1 MAADQENPQEIE
13 RRRSSGTSSLLSL
26 SWRTST
32 DEIGPYGLTTLYCP
46 REPLVDFV
54 FVHGLRGGSYKTW
67 QKYREPSYLWPQ
79 AWLPCEAG
87 LENVRIHTFG
97 YNSDWSER
105 KDSILNIYDFGRS
118 LLAEMRSCPDLRKD
132 KQAYILSRQESATSD
147 LAKRIRSIFFLATP
161 HRGSDSANLLNN
173 IIRATGTMTTRPYVK
188 DLSKNSLSLQ
198 IINDEFRHFSEDVRL
213 WSFYETM
220 KTNIGLTSTLIVERD
235 SSVLGYK
242 DEMIYPMN
250 ANHREVCKFDS
261 PTDPNYRTVRNA
273 LVLAV
278 EDILQD
284 NSSSREDAKR
294 IQMQHLGDFLGIHG
308 PPLDDL
314 QDLQELVAPGSCR
327 WFLESPLF
335 QKWLQEDSEY
345 ARIYWLTSKPAA
357 GKSVLAAHVVS
368 HLQGLGLD
376 CSYYFFKHGDK
387 TKQLA
392 SGLLR
397 SLAYQCASSS
407 DDFRRLLNL
416 LQEDSIQFDLDDE
429 RAIWRKVFMNCL
441 LRAPVSGLQFWV
453 IDALDECVNTARFIP
468 FLAKI
473 ESAFRIR
480 ILVTCRPTTE
490 LDRHFT
496 SWGFRLV
503 RSEISIEDSL
513 KDIRLYLQNE
523 ADCLPI
529 SDLEKRQSLIEKII
543 SKSAGCFLWIRVV
556 LQELERAWSE
566 QQIED
571 ILDEVPPEMEPLY
584 DRAVEII
591 SRNAQSKHIAH
602 AILTWVLCAVRPLKT
617 AELQDALERGMNM
630 KMFRFDKSVETLCG
644 HLISI
649 QKSGSITM
657 VHTTAREY
665 LLHRV
670 HSSGFIV
677 DKALSHQ
684 KMAMTCLEYLAG
696 EEMRPPRLGGKAYNS
711 RRLDRSLFADY
722 ACTAFS
728 EHIANAPSA
737 FNELMILLHKFLRT
751 NVSTWIEYIAQNH
764 DLYYLMRTA
773 KNLRQYLK
781 RRAKHVSP
789 LGVEFQR
796 VDGWSTDLMRVPA
809 KFGRRLTSI
818 PSSIYFLIPP
828 FCPKDSMIRQQGDL
842 GPNRIRVSG
851 LSNSTWED
859 CVAWIEYKSTW
870 ATAMACGD
878 NFLALGMK
886 SGAVNLYNQFTC
898 QEKHV
903 FQHGEPVKIL
913 KFDGTSRRLISA
925 GARHL
930 RLWTINGELTW
941 TSKLKQPCV
950 TVSFAEDD
958 SVILVATRSNEGL
971 SLAVAD
977 GSTPLAATIS
987 ADAKTLALVY
997 RGRPVHLWSVEDD
1010 YLFAFCGRD
1019 AGKQNSNISP
1029 ATALF
1034 NPNSK
1039 VSLLAIG
1046 YQDCFLGIY
1055 DTETQ
1060 EERNIVSGGG
1070 MALAATPDGR
1080 TLGTS
1085 DAAGN
1090 LCLWDFETLTLLYRV
1105 RSCDEGLKSL
1115 SFSGDGLRIFDI
1127 RDTITEFWEPLAL
1140 VRKNLDEDSSVS
1152 DSVHVAPATER
1163 FEAERAMEITALMSL
1178 PSCDTLLVA
1187 KEDGSV
1193 VCYDSISGVEGH
1205 KLFSHT
1211 KDIFVTTM
1219 TWCDQGNMLAT
1230 ADVGGRVLIW
1240 QLADAQGWQASKLLL
1255 DCHPRQS
1262 VRQLLL
1268 SPKGDRLIVSTVTRD
1283 TLWSISKDSEST
1295 RQLATLEHPSRAT
1308 WRWTVS
1314 HRNDD
1319 EVILMLDYDIS
1330 FYTWADLKKTA
1341 DLGVSLDFPGN
1352 SLLEAESTELQT
1364 FHVSSD
1370 KSALLA
1376 NFTQVRRDR
1385 SSAAFLIWA
1394 STSMDDGLGRSN
1406 NCPVKI
1412 KPFLFQSVKYFIGIA
1427 GSSLLVFLDNDL
1439 FLCSCDI
1446 SCLVPAAGTKNHDA
1460 KPRYTRHYFIPND
1473 FVTRTR
1479 GSMAAVTAKGDVAFV
1494 KDGEIAVV
1502 SCPLESF
1509 ITQRM

>member
-1 MAADQENPQEIE
+1 MQ
-13 RRRSSGTSSLLSL
+13 
-26 SWRTST
+26 
-32 DEIGPYGLTTLYCP
+32 
-46 REPLVDFV
+46 
-54 FVHGLRGGSYKTW
+54 
-67 QKYREPSYLWPQ
+67 YL
-79 AWLPCEAG
+79 G
-87 LENVRIHTFG
+87 N
-97 YNSDWSER
+97 
-105 KDSILNIYDFGRS
+105 
-118 LLAEMRSCPDLRKD
+118 
-132 KQAYILSRQESATSD
+132 
-147 LAKRIRSIFFLATP
+147 
-161 HRGSDSANLLNN
+161 
-173 IIRATGTMTTRPYVK
+173 
-188 DLSKNSLSLQ
+188 
-198 IINDEFRHFSEDVRL
+198 
-213 WSFYETM
+213 
-220 KTNIGLTSTLIVERD
+220 
-235 SSVLGYK
+235 
-242 DEMIYPMN
+242 
-250 ANHREVCKFDS
+250 
-261 PTDPNYRTVRNA
+261 
-273 LVLAV
+273 
-278 EDILQD
+278 
-284 NSSSREDAKR
+284 
-294 IQMQHLGDFLGIHG
+294 FLGIYG

-345 ARIYWLTSKPAA
+345 ASIYWLSSKPAA
-357 GKSVLAAHVVS
+357 GKSVLVAHVIS
-368 HLQGLGLD
+368 RLQELGLD

-407 DDFRRLLNL
+407 DEFRRLLSL

-441 LRAPVSGLQFWV
+441 LRAPVSRPQFWV
-453 IDALDECVNTARFIP
+453 IDALDECVNTARLIP

-473 ESAFRIR
+473 ESAFKIR

-490 LDRHFT
+490 SDRHFA
-496 SWGFRLV
+496 SWGSRLV
-503 RSEISIEDSL
+503 RSEISVEDSL
-513 KDIRLYLQNE
+513 NDIRLYLQNE

-556 LQELERAWSE
+556 LRELERAWSE
-566 QQIED
+566 EQIED
-571 ILDEVPPEMEPLY
+571 ILEEVPPEMEPLY

-591 SRNAQSKHIAH
+591 SRNAQSKHLAH
-602 AILTWVLCAVRPLKT
+602 AILTWILCAVRPLKT
-617 AELQDALERGMNM
+617 TELQDALKRGMNM

-665 LLHRV
+665 LLNRV
-670 HSSGFIV
+670 HDSGFMV

-696 EEMRPPRLGGKAYNS
+696 EEMRPPRLGGKASNS
-711 RRLDRSLFADY
+711 RRVERSLFADY

-728 EHIANAPSA
+728 DHIANAPSA

-751 NVSTWIEYIAQNH
+751 NVSTWIEYIAQNQ

-773 KNLRQYLK
+773 KNLRQYLE

-796 VDGWSTDLMRVPA
+796 VDGWSNDLMRVPA
-809 KFGRRLTSI
+809 KFGRRLTNI

-842 GPNRIRVSG
+842 GQNRIRVSG

-878 NFLALGMK
+878 IFLALGMK

-930 RLWTINGELTW
+930 RLWTINGEVTW
-941 TSKLKQPCV
+941 TRKLKQPCI
-950 TVSFAEDD
+950 TVSFAEED
-958 SVILVATRSNEGL
+958 SVILVTTRSNEGL

-977 GSTPLAATIS
+977 GSVLQEHNFIDSRTPLAATGQTPLAATIS
-987 ADAKTLALVY
+987 ADAKMLALVY
-997 RGRPVHLWSVEDD
+997 RGRPVHLWSMEDD
-1010 YLFAFCGRD
+1010 GLFAFCGRD
-1019 AGKQNSNISP
+1019 AEKQNPNISP

-1034 NPNSK
+1034 NPNPK
-1039 VSLLAIG
+1039 VRLLAIG

-1060 EERNIVSGGG
+1060 EERSIVSGGG

-1080 TLGTS
+1080 TLGTG
-1085 DAAGN
+1085 DAVGT

-1115 SFSGDGLRIFDI
+1115 SFSGDGLRVFDI
-1127 RDTITEFWEPLAL
+1127 RDTITKVWEPLAL
-1140 VRKNLDEDSSVS
+1140 VRKNLDEDSSIS
-1152 DSVHVAPATER
+1152 DSVHVASDTER
-1163 FEAERAMEITALMSL
+1163 SEAERAMEITALMSL
-1178 PSCDTLLVA
+1178 PSCDTILVA

-1193 VCYDSISGVEGH
+1193 ICYDSLSGAEGH
-1205 KLFSHT
+1205 KLFSHA

-1219 TWCDQGNMLAT
+1219 TWCDQGNVLAT
-1230 ADVGGRVLIW
+1230 ADVGGRVFIW
-1240 QLADAQGWQASKLLL
+1240 QLADEQGWQTSKLLL
-1255 DCHPRQS
+1255 DCHSRQS

-1295 RQLATLEHPSRAT
+1295 KRLATLEHPSRAT

-1314 HRNDD
+1314 HRDDD
-1319 EVILMLDYDIS
+1319 EVILMVDYDIS
-1330 FYTWADLKKTA
+1330 FYVWADLKKTEDPA
-1341 DLGVSLDFPGN
+1341 VSLDFPGD
-1352 SLLEAESTELQT
+1352 SVPEAESTQLQT

-1370 KSALLA
+1370 KSAFLA
-1376 NFTQVRRDR
+1376 NFTQVRGDR

-1394 STSMDDGLGRSN
+1394 STSMDDDSRPSN
-1406 NCPVKI
+1406 NCPAKI

-1439 FLCSCDI
+1439 FVCSCDI
-1446 SCLVPAAGTKNHDA
+1446 SCLVPAMGTKNRDL
-1460 KPRYTRHYFIPND
+1460 KPRYTRHYFILND
-1473 FVTRTR
+1473 FVTRTQ
-1479 GSMAAVTAKGDVAFV
+1479 GTMASVTAKGDVAFV
-1494 KDGEIAVV
+1494 RDGEIAVV
-1502 SCPLESF
+1502 SCPLETF
-1509 ITQRM
+1509 ITQRV